1 MKRTATVSESES
13 AMFLNTAMSQQT
25 LNTSAGHCR
34 LYSFKSSWNP
44 LSHYKRV
51 NQAEGPWP
59 LTTLHSFMCP
69 TKKLDTHTAT
79 DYSTNYSAKSL
90 EKSCKKLEL
99 GNSLKPSLCSPACI
113 YKMHFYS
120 HAFQVL
126 SQASGTVL
134 CYNKEL
140 LLILQWLGSLIL
152 RKKPTKT
159 THHLTYWVHWYPRT
173 SGFGWCFF
181 MCLLSPD
188 ALWKDFPQM
197 EQRYLD
203 SPSKTKAKQNT
214 LPSHASISLECFV
227 RQVFNSYITYLK

>member
-69 TKKLDTHTAT
+69 TKKLDTHTVT
-79 DYSTNYSAKSL
+79 DYSTNCKAKSL

-140 LLILQWLGSLIL
+140 LLILKMTRIINT
-152 RKKPTKT
+152 KKKA
-159 THHLTYWVHWYPRT
+159 HQNYP
-173 SGFGWCFF
+173 SPD
-181 MCLLSPD
+181 LLSTLISTNFR
-188 ALWKDFPQM
+188 LWLMFLYVFTESWCPVERFSADG
-197 EQRYLD
+197 
-203 SPSKTKAKQNT
+203 AKIFGF
-214 LPSHASISLECFV
+214 S
-227 RQVFNSYITYLK
+227 